1 MVCVTMISII
11 IIIQARFSMSFSLGG
26 VGLPYCGVYGRI
38 PSLCPLD
45 ACRTSR
51 IFPDTATYPGG
62 GGSNTKFPLFESHCF
77 KPARMT
83 IWGL

>member
-1 MVCVTMISII
+1 MDRNSNGLCHDDQHHHHHSSQVFHVI
-11 IIIQARFSMSFSLGG
+11 LEG
-26 VGLPYCGVYGRI
+26 VGLPCCEVYGRI

-62 GGSNTKFPLFESHCF
+62 REEQHKIPLV
-77 KPARMT
+77 
-83 IWGL
+83 

>member
-1 MVCVTMISII
+1 MITQWIGILMVCVMMISII

-26 VGLPYCGVYGRI
+26 VGLPCCGVYGRI

-62 GGSNTKFPLFESHCF
+62 REEQHKIPLV
-77 KPARMT
+77 
-83 IWGL
+83 

>member
-1 MVCVTMISII
+1 
-11 IIIQARFSMSFSLGG
+11 MSFSLGG

-62 GGSNTKFPLFESHCF
+62 WGEQHKIPLV
-77 KPARMT
+77 
-83 IWGL
+83 